1 MSRRCMA
8 VMGRPICRVHTN
20 VLLSALFISLGEG
33 HLHNLK
39 PA

>member
-1 MSRRCMA
+1 MSRRCIA
-8 VMGRPICRVHTN
+8 VMGRPIVAFTN